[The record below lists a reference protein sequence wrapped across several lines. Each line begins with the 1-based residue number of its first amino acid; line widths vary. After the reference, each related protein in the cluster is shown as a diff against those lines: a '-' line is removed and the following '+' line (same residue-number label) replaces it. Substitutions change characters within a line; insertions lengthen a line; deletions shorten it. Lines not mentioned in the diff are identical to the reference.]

1 MKTTIVRSLSFT
13 ALIFSVL
20 AFSVGAQV
28 TQSNNQTVTPEVQ
41 KAQEAVSKVL
51 EDSGR
56 YFRDG
61 LQAFKENR
69 RSDAGQNFDKSVEVF
84 LYSTLNIQR
93 DGKLSG
99 CYNQLIETV
108 YRVEFPTDTQQPKVR
123 ELSATCGWA
132 WNANDFKLADDVVA
146 LAKPAKNGAEN
157 SAGASTANGGTAQA
171 TAPTIGFNEQQ
182 FEPSPLDD
190 LAKLEL
196 TPEEQQL
203 DTPAAQQQYQYIQY
217 AVANKSLGFTFQVHP
232 MIQQFINYYQGRGRS
247 TMEVGLYR
255 SGMFMSMARHIF
267 REEGIPENMAWLAQ
281 VESTWK
287 PTALSWAAASG
298 LWQFIPGTGSRFG
311 LQRTAYVDE
320 RNSFDEAT
328 HASARYLKFLAAR
341 YNGNWELAMAAYN
354 SGEGNVDRAVR
365 RSGVMNFW
373 ASYQYLPQETRN
385 YVPNILATI
394 LIANSPQ
401 QYGFGHIR
409 PAAPLRYDRVRVPS
423 STNLSILAQASD
435 TSVQY
440 LRYLNPQLR
449 SNVTPPEPYV
459 VNVPPGKANEVVAV
473 FKRAPASKINN
484 SNLATSQAGETW
496 QTISNRTGISVSDLI
511 AANPGMASPKGKVF
525 VPMTGNRV
533 ATIAYTRPAT
543 PASTGVG
550 SSIKV
555 VKAVAGDTVAKL
567 AARNGAD
574 ATEVAKFNGLL
585 PNSVLGA
592 GREIKIPGK

>member
-13 ALIFSVL
+13 ALILSVL
-20 AFSVGAQV
+20 ALSGGAQIP
-28 TQSNNQTVTPEVQ
+28 QSNNQTVTPEVQ
-41 KAQEAVSKVL
+41 KAQEAVNKVL
-51 EDSGR
+51 DDSGR

-108 YRVEFPTDTQQPKVR
+108 YRVEFPTDSQQPKVR

-132 WNANDFKLADDVVA
+132 WNANDFKLADEVVA
-146 LAKPAKNGAEN
+146 LAKPAKNGVEN
-157 SAGASTANGGTAQA
+157 SAVATTANGGTAPA
-171 TAPTIGFNEQQ
+171 NAPTIGFNEQQ

-232 MIQQFINYYQGRGRS
+232 MIQQFINYYQGRGRG

-255 SGMFMSMARHIF
+255 SGMFMSMARRIF
-267 REEGIPENMAWLAQ
+267 REEGVPENMAWLAQ

-328 HASARYLKFLAAR
+328 RASARYLKFLANR

-354 SGEGNVDRAVR
+354 SGEGNVDRAIR

-394 LIANSPQ
+394 LVANSPQ

-409 PAAPLRYDRVRVPS
+409 PAAPLRYDRVRVPG

-440 LRYLNPQLR
+440 IRYLNPQLR
-449 SNVTPPEPYV
+449 SNVTPPEPYII
-459 VNVPPGKANEVVAV
+459 NVPPGKANEVVAV

-496 QTISNRTGISVSDLI
+496 QTISNRTGITVADLM

-543 PASTGVG
+543 PAATGVG